1 MSTAT
6 EEIVK
11 GIDERLATLVDERS
25 RLLEAK
31 AHLSGASN
39 GGRGQAGPTV
49 TIDGESVNVSSKPTG
64 GTRVRRKASADPSSR
79 KPRVEVV
86 EAQSEAAPAEATPEQ
101 PKRRGG
107 RPRGSGG
114 PSRQDQA
121 LAIVGQNP
129 GIIIPD
135 IATHMEIEPNYLYRV
150 MPGLEEKGLVVRNP
164 ETRGWTLKEKE

>member
-11 GIDERLATLVDERS
+11 GIDERLSVLRDEES
-25 RLLEAK
+25 RLHEAK

-39 GGRGQAGPTV
+39 GGRGQAGPPVVDPLT
-49 TIDGESVNVSSKPTG
+49 P
-64 GTRVRRKASADPSSR
+64 RRSR
-79 KPRVEVV
+79 KPRVEVS
-86 EAQSEAAPAEATPEQ
+86 EAQSEAVPADATPEQ

-107 RPRGSGG
+107 RPKGSGG

-121 LAIVGQNP
+121 LGIVGQNP

-135 IATHMEIEPNYLYRV
+135 IATQMEIEPNYLYRV